1 MSDYEDRKR
10 SASQLCNQLI
20 AQSITQP
27 FEQAIALWEAG
38 YSLRII
44 QEITDV
50 HRSKLSRY
58 INENDL
64 ERDDDKR
71 TQNRKNRVYQCRKLH
86 QMGFSREEIAEEME
100 LSPRTIDS
108 YFKEIGVKSKT
119 RIKEMEQEND

>member
-1 MSDYEDRKR
+1 MRKQ
-10 SASQLCNQLI
+10 SALQFYNQLI

-44 QEITDV
+44 QEITNI

-64 ERDDDKR
+64 ERNDDKR
-71 TQNRKNRVYQCRKLH
+71 TQNRKHRVYQCQKLH
-86 QMGFSREEIAEEME
+86 KMGFSREEIAHEMA
-100 LSPRTIDS
+100 LNPRTIDS

-119 RIKEMEQEND
+119 KMKEMEQKND